1 MCSESSRWWH
11 VVALIAVAAAALTP
25 SLFFNLAWS
34 ALAREQHRL
43 ARVAAALA
51 LPLWPLRARELPR
64 LRLAVR
70 AMTGED
76 LDVDRAVLTLRHA
89 TPAERAVFAVCLDAW
104 RGDIPSAARRLD
116 DPATLDAALA
126 QGEHGLLLAVL
137 GEARGADAM
146 CAAWARAAPQG
157 FIPRAADTHL
167 LMLLAAGAGLA
178 HETDTLL
185 DDLRSVTPRG
195 RRAWWRCVARCRA
208 GLADEAVALAAV
220 ALREDRLSRVWR
232 GRFEALRAAPLPPAE
247 VTARVASVIET
258 VRASVAAREALAEL
272 GWHRS
277 YAPFPATRAAAV
289 ALVAAQVGV
298 LRSARPSSVALV
310 RGGGLTVPLA
320 SPAEAWRLLTYAL
333 LHADAMHLAVNL
345 LTLMFFGRFIE
356 HRLGARAFALTLAL
370 GASAGGALALVGAA
384 PGTVVV
390 GASGAV
396 FALVGAAVAHIARE
410 PALRRTPEGRQELLA
425 LLVLLAG
432 QCAFDLW
439 SPRVSASA
447 HLGGLAVGA
456 LVGAITARREGGR
469 RRRARGG

>member
-1 MCSESSRWWH
+1 MRGWH
-11 VVALIAVAAAALTP
+11 LFVLLPLLAAALTP
-25 SLFFNLAWS
+25 TFFALAWS
-34 ALAREQHRL
+34 ALARDQLRL
-43 ARVAAALA
+43 ARVAAALVV
-51 LPLWPLRARELPR
+51 PLWPFSAGERRR

-70 AMTGED
+70 AMSGD
-76 LDVDRAVLTLRHA
+76 HLDAEAAALPGD
-89 TPAERAVFAVCLDAW
+89 PAERAVFAACLDVW

-116 DPATLDAALA
+116 DPATLHAALA
-126 QGEHGLLLAVL
+126 RGEHALLLAVL

-146 CAAWARAAPQG
+146 CAAWERLAPQG

-167 LMLLAAGAGLA
+167 LMVLAAGAGLVRECDA
-178 HETDTLL
+178 LL

-195 RRAWWRCVARCRA
+195 RRAWWRCVALCRA
-208 GLADEAVALAAV
+208 GRADEAVALADETLRAV
-220 ALREDRLSRVWR
+220 PLSRVWQR
-232 GRFEALRAAPLPPAE
+232 RFEALRRAPLPPAE
-247 VTARVASVIET
+247 VTARVTRVIET

-277 YAPFPATRAAAV
+277 YAPFPATRIAVV
-289 ALVAAQVGV
+289 ALVVAQAGV
-298 LRSARPSSVALV
+298 LRSPRPSAEALV

-320 SPAEAWRLLTYAL
+320 SAGEAWRLLSYAL
-333 LHADAMHLAVNL
+333 LHADALHLAVNA
-345 LTLMFFGRFIE
+345 LTLLFFGRFIE
-356 HRLGARAFALTLAL
+356 HRLGARTFALTLTL
-370 GASAGGALALVGAA
+370 GAAGGGALALRGAA

-410 PALRRTPEGRQELLA
+410 PALRRTPEGRQELVG
-425 LLVLLAG
+425 LVALLAG

-447 HLGGLAVGA
+447 HLGGLLAGA

-469 RRRARGG
+469 RRRAPGE

>member
-1 MCSESSRWWH
+1 MCCESLRWWH
-11 VVALIAVAAAALTP
+11 LLALLPVAAVALSP
-25 SLFFNLAWS
+25 SLFNLAWS
-34 ALAREQHRL
+34 ALARDQHRL
-43 ARVAAALA
+43 ARLAASLV

-70 AMTGED
+70 AMAGED
-76 LDVDRAVLTLRHA
+76 LDVDRAVRALPSA
-89 TPAERAVFAVCLDAW
+89 SPAERAVFSVCLDAW

-146 CAAWARAAPQG
+146 CAAWARVATQG
-157 FIPRAADTHL
+157 IIPRAVDTHL
-167 LMLLAAGAGLA
+167 LMLLAANVGLV

-185 DDLRSVTPRG
+185 DDLRSVTPRA

-208 GLADEAVALAAV
+208 GRADEAVALAAET
-220 ALREDRLSRVWR
+220 LREGRVSRVWR
-232 GRFEALRAAPLPPAE
+232 GRFEALRAAPPPPAAITE
-247 VTARVASVIET
+247 GVARVIET
-258 VRASVAAREALAEL
+258 VRASVAAREALAEF

-277 YAPFPATRAAAV
+277 DAPFPATRAAAI
-289 ALVAAQVGV
+289 ALVVAQVGG
-298 LRSARPSSVALV
+298 LRSARPSAEALV

-333 LHADAMHLAVNL
+333 LHADGLHLAVNL

-356 HRLGARAFALTLAL
+356 HRLGATVLALTLAL
-370 GASAGGALALVGAA
+370 GAAGGGALSLRLAA
-384 PGTVVV
+384 AGTVVV

-396 FALVGAAVAHIARE
+396 FALVGASVAHIARE
-410 PALRRTPEGRQELLA
+410 PALRRTPEGRQELA
-425 LLVLLAG
+425 GLVALLAG

-447 HLGGLAVGA
+447 HLGGLGVGA
-456 LVGAITARREGGR
+456 LVGVITARRARGR
-469 RRRARGG
+469 RQRAPDE